1 MEMTMPIDFADFFGE
16 GVIELF
22 SGGLDEEV
30 WDITNQLKS
39 LAIGKNIDFDDMNEA
54 VAAEELGL
62 AYDEEDNTFYDDQ
75 LNEYDVTLEMI
86 EE

>member
-1 MEMTMPIDFADFFGE
+1 MPIDFADFFGE